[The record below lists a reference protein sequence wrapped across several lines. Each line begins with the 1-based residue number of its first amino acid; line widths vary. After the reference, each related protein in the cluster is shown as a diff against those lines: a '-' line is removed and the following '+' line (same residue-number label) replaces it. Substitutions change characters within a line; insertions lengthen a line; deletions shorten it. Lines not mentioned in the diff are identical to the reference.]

1 MFLIND
7 RTTLNSRER
16 FYYLYILQLKIV
28 SIVRIHS
35 VRYFAKINRW
45 SINCATRIFIYIL
58 VLYAYCMRCIF
69 FFFLRRRRR
78 KEINRLSH
86 DNICF
91 IINVYN
97 SMLSHGFKLHEDYY
111 CIFYLLYGIEKQIN
125 NYRIMETCVFR
136 ENNCILFKRKYPIYN
151 RLFATKDTS
160 LFHLFRFIP
169 FIPLV
174 YLEHRLSTNNNNNIK

>member
-1 MFLIND
+1 MYRSFEFILFD
-7 RTTLNSRER
+7 
-16 FYYLYILQLKIV
+16 ILQR
-28 SIVRIHS
+28 SIGDPSTVQHEYLFI
-35 VRYFAKINRW
+35 YL
-45 SINCATRIFIYIL
+45 CCTRIVCVVF
-58 VLYAYCMRCIF
+58 F

-78 KEINRLSH
+78 KKINRLSH
-86 DNICF
+86 DDICF

-136 ENNCILFKRKYPIYN
+136 ENNCILFKRKYPIYI

>member
-1 MFLIND
+1 MYRSFEFILFD
-7 RTTLNSRER
+7 
-16 FYYLYILQLKIV
+16 ILQR
-28 SIVRIHS
+28 SIGDPSTVQHEYLFI
-35 VRYFAKINRW
+35 YL
-45 SINCATRIFIYIL
+45 CCTRIVCVVF
-58 VLYAYCMRCIF
+58 F

-78 KEINRLSH
+78 KKINRLSH

-111 CIFYLLYGIEKQIN
+111 CIFYLLYDIEKQIN

-136 ENNCILFKRKYPIYN
+136 ENNCILFKRKYPIYI

-174 YLEHRLSTNNNNNIK
+174 YLEHRLNTNNNNNIK

>member
-1 MFLIND
+1 M
-7 RTTLNSRER
+7 
-16 FYYLYILQLKIV
+16 
-28 SIVRIHS
+28 IHHD
-35 VRYFAKINRW
+35 
-45 SINCATRIFIYIL
+45 ATRIFIYIL

-78 KEINRLSH
+78 KKINRLSH
-86 DNICF
+86 DDICF

-136 ENNCILFKRKYPIYN
+136 ENNCILFKRKYPIYI

-160 LFHLFRFIP
+160 LFHLFRFIHL
-169 FIPLV
+169 F
-174 YLEHRLSTNNNNNIK
+174 LSCISNID

>member
-1 MFLIND
+1 MIHQLCNTNI
-7 RTTLNSRER
+7 
-16 FYYLYILQLKIV
+16 YLYTCV
-28 SIVRIHS
+28 VR
-35 VRYFAKINRW
+35 
-45 SINCATRIFIYIL
+45 
-58 VLYAYCMRCIF
+58 VLYALYF

-78 KEINRLSH
+78 KKINRLSH
-86 DNICF
+86 DICF

-136 ENNCILFKRKYPIYN
+136 ENNCILFKRKYPIYI